1 MQDGYSMVSGGFT
14 SNGLMNH
21 LANND
26 ELLMM
31 GQSDQ
36 EVMNKMMLI
45 KKMKSANNLN
55 PRLDDDSS

>member
-1 MQDGYSMVSGGFT
+1 MVSGGFT